1 LAVAIIGLVRTPR
14 IKLSSDEEE
23 AVYHCI
29 SRTVNK
35 EYLFGDTDK
44 EVMRRQLWQVV
55 DFCGVKLITYTLL
68 SNHFHI
74 HVRVPKRT
82 PITDQELLRRYRVL
96 HPHPTKYQTLRI
108 AVIESWLAKNDPEG
122 EAWRQ
127 RMLKLMGDVS
137 AFMKLFKM
145 RYSIWY
151 NQTHNRCGP
160 LWSDRFKSVLGE
172 ASKEILQCTA
182 VYIDLNSIRAN
193 LVDDPKDYRFCGYA
207 EAVAGNEHLRE
218 QLALVVGGRN
228 WAETQDIYRLL
239 LFSVGTIPKENKT
252 CISMEAFEKVVAEGG
267 KIALGDLMR
276 HRVKYMTEGA
286 VLGSR
291 IFVEKHL
298 EAYRQKTGRRRNTP
312 VRMLPP
318 IEGVGVIAFLRG
330 VRGPAIG

>member
-1 LAVAIIGLVRTPR
+1 MRLVRTPR
-14 IKLSSDEEE
+14 IKVSSDEEE
-23 AVYHCI
+23 AIYHCI

-35 EYLFGDTDK
+35 EYLFRDTDK
-44 EVMRRQLWQVV
+44 EVMRRQLWQTV
-55 DFCGVKLITYTLL
+55 DFCGLKLITYNLL

-96 HPHPTKYQTLRI
+96 HPYPTKYQTLRI
-108 AVIESWLAKNDPEG
+108 AVIESWLASNHPEG

-127 RMLKLMGDVS
+127 RMYKLMGDVS

-151 NQTHNRCGP
+151 NKTHNRCGP

-172 ASKEILQCTA
+172 GSKDILLFTA
-182 VYIDLNSIRAN
+182 LYIDLNSVRAN
-193 LVDDPKDYRFCGYA
+193 LVNDPKDYRFCGYA
-207 EAVAGNEHLRE
+207 EAVAGNLHLRE

-228 WAETQDIYRLL
+228 WAETQENYRLL
-239 LFSVGTIPKENKT
+239 LFSMGTIRREKGASVSVED
-252 CISMEAFEKVVAEGG
+252 FEKVVAQGG

-276 HRVKYMTEGA
+276 HRVKYLTEGA

-291 IFVEKHL
+291 AFVEKHL
-298 EAYRQKTGRRRNTP
+298 AAYRQKTGRRRNTP
-312 VRMLPP
+312 VRLLPP
-318 IEGVGVIAFLRG
+318 IEGIGEVAVLRG